1 MISKRRPEPPRPGSP
16 GLSKHRRLI
25 ADALLRSISVQQATN
40 AKAAKWLGISERT
53 LFAWLHCETAASVE
67 RVLACTRLGDEFRRE
82 LCVHEHEPL
91 PYVARR
97 RGAK

>member
-1 MISKRRPEPPRPGSP
+1 MSKQRQ
-16 GLSKHRRLI
+16 LI
-25 ADALLRSISVQQATN
+25 AAALLRSISVQGGTN

-53 LFAWLHCETAASVE
+53 LFGWVHCIHAIAVE
-67 RVLACTRLGDEFRRE
+67 RVLASTRLGDEFRRA
-82 LCVHEHEPL
+82 LCVHQHDPV